1 MENPNLFKL
10 ECVKFKN
17 ILSVDDLAI
26 KENIITCIVGP
37 SGSGKSTLVK
47 LLNKMLSP
55 DSGKIYYRGQDIDE
69 INSIDLRRKV
79 LMANQSP
86 TIYKGTV
93 KDNLLI
99 GLKFAEKPLAS
110 DERLEQILADLKIK
124 KSLDDQVENLSG
136 GEKQRI
142 SLGRLLLMDGEVLIL
157 DEPSSALD
165 QDTEAFVMDYILS
178 YVRTKEKSLIV
189 VTHSKK
195 LVQDY
200 ADAIIEIKEGRA
212 LYE

>member
-1 MENPNLFKL
+1 MKDSNLFKI
-10 ECVKFKN
+10 EKVKFKN
-17 ILSVDDLAI
+17 ILSIDDLGI
-26 KENIITCIVGP
+26 EENKITCIVGP
-37 SGSGKSTLVK
+37 SGSGKSTFVK
-47 LLNKMLSP
+47 LLNKMISP
-55 DSGKIYYRGQDIDE
+55 DSGKIYYRGQDLDE
-69 INSIDLRRKV
+69 INSINLRRKV

-86 TIYKGTV
+86 AIYKGTV

-99 GLKFAEKPLAS
+99 GLKFSEEPLAS
-110 DERLEQILADLKIK
+110 DETLEQILSDLKIK
-124 KSLDDQVENLSG
+124 KSLNDQVENLSG

-178 YVRTKEKSLIV
+178 YVRAKNKSLLV

-200 ADAIIEIKEGRA
+200 ADALIEIKEGRA
-212 LYE
+212 IYE

>member
-10 ECVKFKN
+10 DHIKFKN
-17 ILSVDDLAI
+17 ILSIDNLKI
-26 KENIITCIVGP
+26 KENKVTCIVGP

-47 LLNKMLSP
+47 LLNKMISP
-55 DSGKIYYRGQDIDE
+55 DSGKIYYKGQDIDE

-86 TIYKGTV
+86 AIYKGTV
-93 KDNLLI
+93 KENLLI
-99 GLKFAEKPLAS
+99 GLKFAEKPLAA
-110 DERLEQILADLKIK
+110 DERLEEILSDLKIK
-124 KSLDDQVENLSG
+124 KGLDDQVENLSG

-142 SLGRLLLMDGEVLIL
+142 SLGRLMLMDGEVLIL

-178 YVRTKEKSLIV
+178 YVKTNNKSLLV

-212 LYE
+212 FYE

>member
-1 MENPNLFKL
+1 MKDSNLFKI
-10 ECVKFKN
+10 EKVKFKN
-17 ILSVDDLAI
+17 ILSIDDLGI
-26 KENIITCIVGP
+26 EENKITCIVGP
-37 SGSGKSTLVK
+37 SGSDKSTFVK
-47 LLNKMLSP
+47 LLNKMISP
-55 DSGKIYYRGQDIDE
+55 DSGKIYYRGQDLDE
-69 INSIDLRRKV
+69 INSINLRRKV

-86 TIYKGTV
+86 AIYKGTV

-99 GLKFAEKPLAS
+99 GLKFSEEPLAS
-110 DERLEQILADLKIK
+110 DETLEQILSDLKIK
-124 KSLDDQVENLSG
+124 KSLNDQVENLSG

-178 YVRTKEKSLIV
+178 YVRAKNKSLLV

-200 ADAIIEIKEGRA
+200 ADALIEIKEGRA
-212 LYE
+212 IYE

>member
-1 MENPNLFKL
+1 MENPNLFKI
-10 ECVKFKN
+10 EKIKFKN
-17 ILSVDDLAI
+17 ILSIDDLEI
-26 KENIITCIVGP
+26 KGNKVTCIVGP

-47 LLNKMLSP
+47 LLNKMISP
-55 DSGKIYYRGQDIDE
+55 DSGKIYYKDQDLE
-69 INSIDLRRKV
+69 QINSISLRRKV

-86 TIYKGTV
+86 AIYKGTV

-99 GLKFAEKPLAS
+99 GLKFAEKPLAA
-110 DERLEQILADLKIK
+110 DETLEQILSDFKIK

-142 SLGRLLLMDGEVLIL
+142 SLGRLMLMDGEVIIL

-178 YVRTKEKSLIV
+178 YVRANNKSLLV

-212 LYE
+212 FYE

>member
-1 MENPNLFKL
+1 MENSNLFKL
-10 ECVKFKN
+10 DQVKFKN
-17 ILSVDDLAI
+17 ILFIDDLVI
-26 KENIITCIVGP
+26 KENKITCIVGP

-47 LLNKMLSP
+47 LLNKMISP
-55 DSGKIYYRGQDIDE
+55 DSGKIYYRGQDLDQ

-79 LMANQSP
+79 LMAKQSP
-86 TIYKGTV
+86 AIYKGTV

-99 GLKFAEKPLAS
+99 GLKFSEKPLAS
-110 DERLEQILADLKIK
+110 DETLKQILSDLKIK

-142 SLGRLLLMDGEVLIL
+142 SLGRLMLMDGDVLIL

-165 QDTEAFVMDYILS
+165 QDTEAFIMDYILS
-178 YVRTKEKSLIV
+178 YIRNEKKSLIV

-200 ADAIIEIKEGRA
+200 ADALIEIKEGRA

>member
-1 MENPNLFKL
+1 MKDSNLFKI
-10 ECVKFKN
+10 EKVKFKN
-17 ILSVDDLAI
+17 ILSIDDLEI
-26 KENIITCIVGP
+26 KENKVTCIVGP

-47 LLNKMLSP
+47 LLNKMISP
-55 DSGKIYYRGQDIDE
+55 DSGKIYYRGQDLDE
-69 INSIDLRRKV
+69 INSINLRRKV

-86 TIYKGTV
+86 AIYKGTV
-93 KDNLLI
+93 KDNLLV
-99 GLKFAEKPLAS
+99 GLKFSEKPLAS
-110 DERLEQILADLKIK
+110 DETLEQILSDIKIK
-124 KSLDDQVENLSG
+124 KSLNDQVENLSG

-178 YVRTKEKSLIV
+178 YVRAKNKSLLV

-200 ADAIIEIKEGRA
+200 ADALIEIKEGRA
-212 LYE
+212 IYE

>member
-10 ECVKFKN
+10 DQVKFKN
-17 ILSVDDLAI
+17 ILSIDDLII
-26 KENIITCIVGP
+26 KKNKVNCIVGP

-47 LLNKMLSP
+47 LLNKMISP
-55 DSGKIYYRGQDIDE
+55 DSGKIYYKGQDIE
-69 INSIDLRRKV
+69 QINSISLRRKV

-86 TIYKGTV
+86 AIYKGTV
-93 KDNLLI
+93 KDNLLM
-99 GLKFAEKPLAS
+99 GLKFAEKPLAA
-110 DERLEQILADLKIK
+110 DETLEQILSDFKIK

-142 SLGRLLLMDGEVLIL
+142 SLGRLMLMDGEVIIL

-178 YVRTKEKSLIV
+178 YVKTNNKSLLV

-212 LYE
+212 FYE

>member
-1 MENPNLFKL
+1 MKDSNLFKI
-10 ECVKFKN
+10 EKVKFKN
-17 ILSVDDLAI
+17 ILSIDDLEI
-26 KENIITCIVGP
+26 KENKVTCIVGP
-37 SGSGKSTLVK
+37 SGSGKSTFVK
-47 LLNKMLSP
+47 LLNKMIFP
-55 DSGKIYYRGQDIDE
+55 VSGKIYYRGQDLDE
-69 INSIDLRRKV
+69 INSISLRRKV

-86 TIYKGTV
+86 AIYKGTV
-93 KDNLLI
+93 KDNLLM

-110 DERLEQILADLKIK
+110 DERLEQILSDLKIK

-178 YVRTKEKSLIV
+178 YVRAKNKSLLI

-200 ADAIIEIKEGRA
+200 ADTIIEIKGGRA